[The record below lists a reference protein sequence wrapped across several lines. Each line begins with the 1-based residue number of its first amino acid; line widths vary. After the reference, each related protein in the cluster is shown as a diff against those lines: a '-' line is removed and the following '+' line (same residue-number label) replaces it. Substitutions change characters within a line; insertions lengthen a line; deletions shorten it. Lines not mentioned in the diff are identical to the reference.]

1 MKKELFYEM
10 NERELKREQQVAV
23 LTNIVYD
30 RYAKRGVL
38 LDEYMLRKIQNHI
51 WDLYKSGKKKGAK
64 LFALSCKLDLFK
76 MQEVMA

>member
-1 MKKELFYEM
+1 MKKELFSEM

-38 LDEYMLRKIQNHI
+38 LDEYMLRKVQNHI
-51 WDLYKSGKKKGAK
+51 WNLYKRGKRKGAK
-64 LFALSCKLDLFK
+64 LFALSCKLDFPK

>member
-1 MKKELFYEM
+1 MSKKEI
-10 NERELKREQQVAV
+10 KREQQIVY

-30 RYAKRGVL
+30 RYAKKGIL
-38 LDEYMLRKIQNHI
+38 LNEHIVRKVQNHI
-51 WDLYKSGKKKGAK
+51 WNLYKSGKRKGAK